1 MKAIDILTLAQGIC
15 ETLDKNDIKAG
26 DVRYIQM
33 YRDWL
38 RLKNEGHKYDWIMY
52 WLAKEYDTNHAVVP
66 EALSADI
73 ANVNRGGVPVDIRFE
88 FVW

>member
-15 ETLDKNDIKAG
+15 ERLDKNDIKAG

-52 WLAKEYDTNHAVVP
+52 WLAKEYDTS
-66 EALSADI
+66 ESSAWRIIKRLDKD
-73 ANVNRGGVPVDIRFE
+73 VE
-88 FVW
+88 M